1 MRRQTNDWRKTPP
14 SGEELH
20 HQPHLYRPPPH
31 DLGRRVH
38 ELVHGYRPF
47 HGGGP
52 ALSAPHLRALLELLE
67 AEGHDVMELRE
78 ELAHLLRALMRA
90 RHSVKL
96 ESRRGLR

>member
-1 MRRQTNDWRKTPP
+1 M
-14 SGEELH
+14 H
-20 HQPHLYRPPPH
+20 HQSHLYRPPAH

-47 HGGGP
+47 HGGGR

-78 ELAHLLRALMRA
+78 ELAHLLRSMLSAGRSGLMRA
-90 RHSVKL
+90 RHSAVKL
-96 ESRRGLR
+96 ESRQGLR